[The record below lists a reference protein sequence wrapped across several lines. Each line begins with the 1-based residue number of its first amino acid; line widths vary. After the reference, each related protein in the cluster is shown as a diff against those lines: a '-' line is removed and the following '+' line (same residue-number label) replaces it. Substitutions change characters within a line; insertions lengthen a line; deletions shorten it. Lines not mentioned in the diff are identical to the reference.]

1 MFQEAFDMIALR
13 CCRLLTT
20 KDDLVNYPNIVED
33 FFSLVRRVIELRTN
47 IFINS
52 QQLSAICGLI
62 VICIGL
68 DHPES
73 AKSYYNT
80 IRDLLELVHDRMKS
94 QIHSV
99 NPVTNQS
106 KALTQNELNLINFFL
121 E

>member
-1 MFQEAFDMIALR
+1 MIALR

-33 FFSLVRRVIELRTN
+33 FFSLVRRVIELREN

-52 QQLSAICGLI
+52 QQLSNICGLI

-73 AKSYYNT
+73 AKSYSNLL
-80 IRDLLELVHDRMKS
+80 RDLLELIHDKM
-94 QIHSV
+94 Q
-99 NPVTNQS
+99 T
-106 KALTQNELNLINFFL
+106 
-121 E
+121 